1 MKKLD
6 IQKKACGV
14 LLFKNQ
20 QVLLQLRDNKPNIVY
35 PGTWAPPGGG
45 VNKKES
51 FKQGAIRELKEE
63 TDYSTTQLTQ
73 FYKSLFF
80 TWDNKVGE
88 VAYFLG
94 IYDNKQQIKCLE
106 GQKMEF
112 INIKDLPKIR
122 GNLFKP
128 ELERIIKHGYKIY
141 KTLKV

>member
-6 IQKKACGV
+6 IQKKSCGI
-14 LLFKNQ
+14 LLFKNK
-20 QVLLQLRDNKPNIVY
+20 QVLLQLRDNKPNIAY
-35 PGTWAPPGGG
+35 PGTWSAPGGG
-45 VNKKES
+45 VNKNES

-63 TDYSTTQLTQ
+63 TNYTTTKLTQ

-80 TWDNKVGE
+80 CANNKIGE

-112 INIKDLPKIR
+112 IDIKYLPKMR
-122 GNLFKP
+122 DKLFTP
-128 ELERIIKHGYKIY
+128 ELERIINHGYKIY
-141 KTLKV
+141 KTLTK